1 MKKIEI
7 KVTKNQLGEI
17 LYGNPSIIE
26 AFSKK
31 EINQDIKTK
40 IDMLSH
46 IYSCID
52 EEEYNELHTCDLFAL
67 GDIINLLNS
76 LKITIVED

>member
-7 KVTKNQLGEI
+7 KITKRQLGEI

-26 AFSKK
+26 GFSKK

-40 IDMLSH
+40 IDMLNH

-52 EEEYNELHTCDLFAL
+52 EEEYNEIHTCDLFAL

-76 LKITIVED
+76 LKITVEED

>member
-7 KVTKNQLGEI
+7 KVTKTQLGEI
-17 LYGNPSIIE
+17 LYGDPLIIKG
-26 AFSKK
+26 FSKK

-67 GDIINLLNS
+67 GDIINLLNN
-76 LKITIVED
+76 LKITIEGE